1 MENQKRILNF
11 SEFTKAYVKGDHF
24 SAPGNDEQSVQKL
37 QDGTDSLTSPTIQA
51 DSNQMDSVSSGPA
64 TKKVKTDYELS
75 PPVPNGPV
83 KMKDVD
89 SKDSE
94 ESEEKAEKTEKPVK
108 DLKTTKKKAKKSK
121 EDEREES
128 GEY

>member
-11 SEFTKAYVKGDHF
+11 SEFTQAYVKGDRF

-37 QDGTDSLTSPTIQA
+37 QDGTDALTSPTAGA

-83 KMKDVD
+83 KMKDVE
-89 SKDSE
+89 SE
-94 ESEEKAEKTEKPVK
+94 ESDETEVKSKKPVK
-108 DLKTTKKKAKKSK
+108 DFKTTKKKVKKSK

>member
-24 SAPGNDEQSVQKL
+24 SAPGNDEKSVQKL
-37 QDGTDSLTSPTIQA
+37 QDGTDSLTSPTA
-51 DSNQMDSVSSGPA
+51 GNGSSEMDSVSSKPA
-64 TKKVKTDYELS
+64 TKKLKTDYELS

-83 KMKDVD
+83 KMKDVKSD
-89 SKDSE
+89 
-94 ESEEKAEKTEKPVK
+94 ESDEPKEKSEKPVK
-108 DLKTTKKKAKKSK
+108 DIKKTKKATSKSK